1 MKLLKN
7 NQMLYLLPNN
17 ETEITRG
24 IPIELIPQS
33 LYEIEVDK
41 VLELA
46 RENIQQKAVMTNSFL
61 NDNMIKSVIISY
73 FTEEIN
79 KKFEQG
85 E

>member
-1 MKLLKN
+1 MKLVQSNK
-7 NQMLYLLPNN
+7 MLYLLPNN
-17 ETEITRG
+17 ESEITRG

-46 RENIQQKAVMTNSFL
+46 RNDVQQKAVMTNSFL
-61 NDNMIKSVIISY
+61 NENMLKSVVISY